1 MGRCLVYN
9 RRITPGDDEML
20 NDFDAINDILNAM
33 ADEGIL
39 EPMVE
44 PIDEDNVHP
53 LDWAE
58 ATGLVEEIFSTV
70 YPDADYR
77 G

>member
-1 MGRCLVYN
+1 
-9 RRITPGDDEML
+9 ML

-58 ATGLVEEIFSTV
+58 VTGLIEEIVSTV
-70 YPDADYR
+70 YPDAYIIEVDNA
-77 G
+77 